1 MKVRE
6 IYVRANLTIEAGESI
21 RDAAIR
27 MNNHAIGSLAVY
39 RDGVMVG
46 ILTERD
52 LVRALAETSD
62 PGTSAVEDYTTAGVA
77 TVTPD
82 TDIDEAAQLMVDVG
96 ARHLPVVDD
105 SGQMMGMLSARDLV
119 TVIAASAVRG

>member
-21 RDAAIR
+21 RDAAVR
-27 MNNHAIGSLAVY
+27 MINHAIGSLAVY
-39 RDGVMVG
+39 RDGLMVG

-52 LVRALAETSD
+52 LVRALSEAGD
-62 PGTSAVEDYTTAGVA
+62 PGIAAVADYMTTGVA

-82 TDIDEAAQLMVDVG
+82 TDIDEAAQVMVDMG
-96 ARHLPVVDD
+96 ARHLPVIDD
-105 SGQMMGMLSARDLV
+105 DGRMMGMLSARDLI
-119 TVIAASAVRG
+119 TVIAASALR